1 MLGTNLSRNLFSC
14 TKNLIRMAIVFAG
27 KLVYTV
33 VQALL
38 FSPQALLF
46 CKTLVVFR
54 CYRKTQY
61 MTP

>member
-1 MLGTNLSRNLFSC
+1 
-14 TKNLIRMAIVFAG
+14 MAIVFAG